1 MSEGKQ
7 SDEFIFYGFIP
18 GTLIDYPGCVAATVF
33 TIGCNFRCPYCQNRD
48 LVLSQTES
56 LPEHP
61 VGAILDRIA
70 PDRSWTDGICITGG
84 EPLLSTGIEGALRKF
99 KEAGLRVKLD
109 TNGSLPKRL
118 LRLIRD
124 GLLDYVAM
132 DVKAPLTEREY
143 SKAIGLPAGARLP
156 AVRESIDLLKES
168 RGHRPT
174 GPGHRALREV
184 FPAAVPAPRH
194 ARPGVRG
201 RPRART
207 PGDGGYARGGKAI
220 HFGGRD
226 PLGCGKRSGKTY
238 IGTMNIPMMALPFTG
253 VIRKTFKAVG
263 REEHEMLRK
272 ILGRT
277 DRP

>member
-1 MSEGKQ
+1 MSEGKEN
-7 SDEFIFYGFIP
+7 DEFIFYGFIP

-61 VGAILDRIA
+61 VGAVLDQIA
-70 PDRSWTDGICITGG
+70 PDRGSWTDGICITGG

-99 KEAGLRVKLD
+99 KETGLKVKLD

-143 SKAIGLPAGARLP
+143 SKAIGLPAGPRLP
-156 AVRESIDLLKES
+156 ALRESIDLLKES
-168 RGHRPT
+168 GIEVEFRT
-174 GPGHRALREV
+174 TCVPGLHTPEV
-184 FPAAVPAPRH
+184 IGRLARDIAP
-194 ARPGVRG
+194 
-201 RPRART
+201 
-207 PGDGGYARGGKAI
+207 
-220 HFGGRD
+220 
-226 PLGCGKRSGKTY
+226 CGKYFLQPFRPHDTLDPAYEDVPEPGPQEMKDMLAAARQY
-238 IGTMNIPMMALPFTG
+238 ISAAE
-253 VIRKTFKAVG
+253 IR
-263 REEHEMLRK
+263 
-272 ILGRT
+272 
-277 DRP
+277 